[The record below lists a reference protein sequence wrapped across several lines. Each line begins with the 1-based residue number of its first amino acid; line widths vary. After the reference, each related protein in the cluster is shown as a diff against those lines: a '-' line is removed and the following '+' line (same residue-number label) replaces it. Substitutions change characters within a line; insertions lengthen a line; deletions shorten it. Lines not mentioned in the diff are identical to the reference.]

1 MCSYLQQGT
10 IDENSNNE
18 QSIGFRRLGASCYLK
33 RRWFVQLAIQ
43 ATDGPQ
49 VAERPSFRS
58 STTCTYILWSCR
70 LVFSDPKFDLH
81 EDFFMGL
88 DIDALH
94 TQRCTIFSSHR
105 NCAFLALHQKGS
117 RIPVSIQQ
125 KGLEEKRSPL
135 LI

>member
-1 MCSYLQQGT
+1 MHISLQQIT

-18 QSIGFRRLGASCYLK
+18 QSIGFRRLGTICYLK

-49 VAERPSFRS
+49 VAERLSFRS
-58 STTCTYILWSCR
+58 STTFTYMLWSRR

-88 DIDALH
+88 DIDALY
-94 TQRCTIFSSHR
+94 T
-105 NCAFLALHQKGS
+105 
-117 RIPVSIQQ
+117 
-125 KGLEEKRSPL
+125 
-135 LI
+135 